1 MPRGE
6 EHPVSLRAVS
16 GAGPKVCFK
25 GLVHRA
31 SGDPGRRQVRLIP
44 HRCTRAEK
52 LLVKHEGVGEE
63 AERWVREA
71 TAWREQLSWTS
82 A

>member
-1 MPRGE
+1 M
-6 EHPVSLRAVS
+6 
-16 GAGPKVCFK
+16 
-25 GLVHRA
+25 VHRA
-31 SGDPGRRQVRLIP
+31 SGDPGRRQVRLTL

-71 TAWREQLSWTS
+71 TA
-82 A
+82 